1 MHVMHA
7 MKGME
12 SSMFG
17 SHDRPAFAWGG
28 SDGPDGDWEGSD
40 RPTIDEQIGY
50 HWGHWGPRPFHPPF
64 RGPFGRPFFGGPFF
78 GRPFHHM

>member
-1 MHVMHA
+1 

-28 SDGPDGDWEGSD
+28 SDGPDGEWKWTD
-40 RPTIDEQIGY
+40 RPTLDEQMEHIGY